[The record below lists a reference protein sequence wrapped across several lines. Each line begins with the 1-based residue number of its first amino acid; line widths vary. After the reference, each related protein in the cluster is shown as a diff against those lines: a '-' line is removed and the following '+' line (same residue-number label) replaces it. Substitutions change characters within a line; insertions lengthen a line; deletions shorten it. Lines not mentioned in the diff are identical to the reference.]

1 MLGMNV
7 PETKSLISFSLHA
20 SIFLVI
26 DRDWSETTPTRL
38 EVPVSEPPRDHDNAL
53 KPGSPLAVE
62 HVLSPGISTTRL
74 VCARTGET
82 SSSNTAAIRDI
93 FMEPPKSALKRG
105 HTELRRTLSVTP

>member
-38 EVPVSEPPRDHDNAL
+38 EVPVSDPPRDHDNAL
-53 KPGSPLAVE
+53 KPGSPFAVE

-74 VCARTGET
+74 VCARTGEA
-82 SSSNTAAIRDI
+82 SSNTAAIREI
-93 FMEPPKSALKRG
+93 FMGPPKSALKRG
-105 HTELRRTLSVTP
+105 GPELRETLSVTP